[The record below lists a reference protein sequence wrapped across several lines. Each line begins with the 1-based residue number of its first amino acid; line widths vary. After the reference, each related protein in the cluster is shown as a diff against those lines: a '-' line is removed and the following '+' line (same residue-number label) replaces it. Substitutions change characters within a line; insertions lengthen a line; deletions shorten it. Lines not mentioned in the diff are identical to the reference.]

1 MHSSRRRPGLGSN
14 LHDSRRVGWPASA
27 HFGDAALTFAMT
39 NDPPD
44 LRAIVFD
51 LDGILANTEDLYE
64 QAGET
69 VLGRRGK
76 IYDAAL
82 RERIM
87 GRPVVDAIRIMI
99 ECHTLPDTV
108 DELMCECGDVLQKL
122 IATSLAPMPG
132 TNRLLDEL
140 SAAEIPF
147 AVATSATREY
157 ADNVLTRLKLKHRFR
172 FVLTAEDIRFGKPAP
187 DIYLLAAARLQLAP
201 EQTMVLEDS
210 ANGCRAAIGAGA
222 YIVAV
227 PNRHT
232 CNHNFDGAKFIAD
245 TLNDTRIR
253 RALKLL

>member
-1 MHSSRRRPGLGSN
+1 MFEAEN
-14 LHDSRRVGWPASA
+14 ESA
-27 HFGDAALTFAMT
+27 
-39 NDPPD
+39 D
-44 LRAIVFD
+44 LRAVVFD

-64 QAGET
+64 QAGEA

-99 ECHTLPDTV
+99 ECHSLPDSV

-122 IATSLAPMPG
+122 IESSLAPMPG
-132 TNRLLDEL
+132 VNELIDNL
-140 SAAEIPF
+140 SAADIPL

-172 FVLTAEDIRFGKPAP
+172 FVLTAEDIRRGKPEP

-201 EQTMVLEDS
+201 GQTLVLEDS
-210 ANGCRAAIGAGA
+210 ANGCRASIAAGA
-222 YIVAV
+222 FTVAV

-232 CNHNFDGAKFIAD
+232 RSHDFTGVRFIAD
-245 TLNDTRIR
+245 TLQDARIR
-253 RALKLL
+253 QVLKLV

>member
-1 MHSSRRRPGLGSN
+1 LT
-14 LHDSRRVGWPASA
+14 SA
-27 HFGDAALTFAMT
+27 P
-39 NDPPD
+39 NKEPPD
-44 LRAIVFD
+44 LRAVVFD

-99 ECHTLPDTV
+99 ECHSLPDTV
-108 DELMCECGDVLQKL
+108 DELMCECGEVLQKL

-132 TNRLLDEL
+132 VNQLIGDLT
-140 SAAEIPF
+140 AASIPF

-157 ADNVLTRLKLKHRFR
+157 ADNVLTRLNLKHRFR
-172 FVLTAEDIRFGKPAP
+172 FILTAEDIRHGKPAP

-201 EQTMVLEDS
+201 AQTMVLEDS
-210 ANGCRAAIGAGA
+210 ANGCRAANTAGA
-222 YIVAV
+222 FTIAV

-232 CNHNFDGAKFIAD
+232 RNHDFGGARFIAD
-245 TLNDTRIR
+245 TLTDGRIR
-253 RALKLL
+253 RLLKLA